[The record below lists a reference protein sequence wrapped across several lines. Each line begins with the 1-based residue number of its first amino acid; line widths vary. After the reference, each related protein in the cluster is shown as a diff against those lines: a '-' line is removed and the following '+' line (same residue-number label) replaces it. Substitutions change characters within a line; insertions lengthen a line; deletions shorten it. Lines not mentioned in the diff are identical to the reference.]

1 MGPIRPPACLL
12 VGEKRL
18 QFMEEFILHH
28 LTYCVCSR
36 ILRGVIDHRYDLCL
50 SERRD
55 DSDISLEFDEGPK

>member
-1 MGPIRPPACLL
+1 
-12 VGEKRL
+12 
-18 QFMEEFILHH
+18 MEEFILHD

-36 ILRGVIDHRYDLCL
+36 MLRGVIDHRYDLCL